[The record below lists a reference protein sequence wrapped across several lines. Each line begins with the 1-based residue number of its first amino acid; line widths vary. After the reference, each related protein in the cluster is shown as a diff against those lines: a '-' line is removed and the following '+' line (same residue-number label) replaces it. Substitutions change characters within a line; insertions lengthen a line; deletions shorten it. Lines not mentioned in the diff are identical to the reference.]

1 MTKLRVSGRRPGV
14 RLDALRLDLDVPD
27 IPDIP
32 DIPDNLDIDITDA
45 SHLTL

>member
-14 RLDALRLDLDVPD
+14 RLDPDILDNLD
-27 IPDIP
+27 IPDI
-32 DIPDNLDIDITDA
+32 LDTDITDA

>member
-14 RLDALRLDLDVPD
+14 RLDPDILDNLD

-32 DIPDNLDIDITDA
+32 DILDIDITDA